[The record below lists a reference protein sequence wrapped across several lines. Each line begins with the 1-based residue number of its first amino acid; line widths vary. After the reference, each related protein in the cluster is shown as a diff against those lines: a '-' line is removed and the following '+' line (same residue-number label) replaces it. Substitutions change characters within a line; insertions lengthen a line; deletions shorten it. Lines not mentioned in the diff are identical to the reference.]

1 MECFIIWEVIGNI
14 LRIVE
19 LNKVSLFITFE
30 SAARTKARL
39 EKENPEHKYFI
50 RLFREPEIINAL
62 TE

>member
-1 MECFIIWEVIGNI
+1 
-14 LRIVE
+14 
-19 LNKVSLFITFE
+19 LFITFE